1 MSNTIGENGLS
12 FGGGIPLGVLQL
24 EDGNGRGSAHGL
36 AFALSS
42 TMDFVSNAHPG
53 PYLGLTNIKSN
64 GNGSNQ
70 VFAVELDTIKNPQF
84 ADNHVGIDVNSM
96 VSVNSNTAGYYTSN
110 AGKFSPLRLASG
122 EPMQVWVD
130 YDGISYN
137 INVSLAPYLEHEPRR
152 PLLSSS
158 VNLTSMLVNNSFYA
172 GFSSSTGLLISRHY
186 IIGRSFNTTG
196 KARSLNYTALSQ
208 VIENVKRKARNRS
221 LIPRAILVPVVTLA
235 ALTVLVIPAVIY
247 VLRKK
252 AREDVKAGMKEFI
265 AEIMILGHLR
275 HRNLV
280 QLLGYSRHKSELLLV
295 SDCMPNGSL
304 DRVLYGQDGQAGLDW
319 VYRFNIIKGI
329 ASGLFYLHE
338 DWEKVVIHR
347 DIKTSNVLLDTEMNA
362 RIGDFDLA
370 RLHNHGTDAQPT
382 HLAGTRGYIAP
393 ELARLGRATKA
404 TDVFAFGVVMLEV
417 ACGRHP
423 IERNNSGEPVLLTY
437 WVLHAWESGAVL
449 TTVDPRLE
457 DYILEEVEL
466 VLKLGLLCSHSVAS
480 ARPSMRLVLQ
490 YLEKDAPLRDLQP
503 SFFNLTSRD
512 EGFDQYILSCLSI
525 GPTMSVLSG
534 GR

>member
-1 MSNTIGENGLS
+1 MLPHFLLHFLLFIIPTPMSNTIGENGLS

-24 EDGNGRGSAHGL
+24 EGVASITRVALLLTNSNPQKSGQAFSKRPFDSITSFSTTLVFLIIPPDGNGRGSAHGL

-252 AREDVKAGMKEFI
+252 AREDGEWEIEAGPPSFTYKELATATRGFSDT
-265 AEIMILGHLR
+265 M
-275 HRNLV
+275 
-280 QLLGYSRHKSELLLV
+280 LLGE
-295 SDCMPNGSL
+295 G
-304 DRVLYGQDGQAGLDW
+304 GFGE
-319 VYRFNIIKGI
+319 VYRG
-329 ASGLFYLHE
+329 
-338 DWEKVVIHR
+338 
-347 DIKTSNVLLDTEMNA
+347 
-362 RIGDFDLA
+362 
-370 RLHNHGTDAQPT
+370 
-382 HLAGTRGYIAP
+382 
-393 ELARLGRATKA
+393 
-404 TDVFAFGVVMLEV
+404 
-417 ACGRHP
+417 
-423 IERNNSGEPVLLTY
+423 
-437 WVLHAWESGAVL
+437 
-449 TTVDPRLE
+449 
-457 DYILEEVEL
+457 
-466 VLKLGLLCSHSVAS
+466 
-480 ARPSMRLVLQ
+480 VLQ
-490 YLEKDAPLRDLQP
+490 
-503 SFFNLTSRD
+503 NTSKQNVAIKCVSP
-512 EGFDQYILSCLSI
+512 ESKQG
-525 GPTMSVLSG
+525 
-534 GR
+534 